1 VLEKLEVQP
10 EELHSLVRCP
20 MRLTRLV
27 VLSTTLL
34 AAALLFTTPSKAQS
48 TDDDSSAPRGSVPR
62 SSADRYHSHA
72 QSDGTSVGAEIL
84 TRKQVH
90 QTFVSDLNR
99 CCIVVEFAF
108 YPGKGKD
115 QQNLSL
121 DDFALYVSGSD
132 IGTKPE
138 GATLIAASLQKKA
151 GSGPPVAVHGGA
163 GVGYESGTA
172 TDPNTGQPT
181 RVHGVYTGTEV
192 HVSDPKPAPGST
204 DRDRQDMEKELD
216 QKGLPLGKAAA
227 PVSGYLYFSI
237 HDRKKDA
244 KYQLEFNFNGEKLVL
259 PLP

>member
-1 VLEKLEVQP
+1 
-10 EELHSLVRCP
+10 
-20 MRLTRLV
+20 MRLMRFV
-27 VLSTTLL
+27 VLSTVLL
-34 AAALLFTTPSKAQS
+34 SVALLLTMPSNSQS

-72 QSDGTSVGAEIL
+72 QSDGTSDGTSVGADIL
-84 TRKQVH
+84 TPKQVH

-108 YPGKGKD
+108 YSNKETVPHD
-115 QQNLSL
+115 LSL

-132 IGTKPE
+132 IGTKPQ

-151 GSGPPVAVHGGA
+151 GSGPPVAVHGAA

-181 RVHGVYTGTEV
+181 RVHGVSTVTEV

-204 DRDRQDMEKELD
+204 ARDRQDMEKELD
-216 QKGLPLGKAAA
+216 EKGLPVGKAAA

-237 HDRKKDA
+237 HDRKKDT